1 MTRLANSFA
10 SAYADEDSARISRLL
25 TSDAQRVSPT
35 NRQRGRARGR
45 RRLPEPVRR
54 QAHDG
59 VRAVELEAESGAV
72 GRATAR
78 YRASYAGEPDTVG
91 RMTWDVIREKGR
103 PRIAMILARPD

>member
-10 SAYADEDSARISRLL
+10 AAYADEDSARLSRLL

-35 NRQRGRARGR
+35 NRQRGR
-45 RRLPEPVRR
+45 
-54 QAHDG
+54 
-59 VRAVELEAESGAV
+59 RAVVDAYRGQFAGKRTTGFELAELEAEGGPV

-103 PRIAMILARPD
+103 PRIVMILLRPD